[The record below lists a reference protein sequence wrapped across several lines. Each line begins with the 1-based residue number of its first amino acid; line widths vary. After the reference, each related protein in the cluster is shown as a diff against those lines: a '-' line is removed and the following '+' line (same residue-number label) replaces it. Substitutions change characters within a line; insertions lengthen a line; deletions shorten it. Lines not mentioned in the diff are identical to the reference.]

1 MNIEQAMVAIQVIAN
16 AVADAEAAGEDQ
28 VDLVKSLQEL
38 DHQAREDLQEAIE
51 RLAETIP
58 SSDTQ

>member
-1 MNIEQAMVAIQVIAN
+1 MNIEQAMVAIQVIAD